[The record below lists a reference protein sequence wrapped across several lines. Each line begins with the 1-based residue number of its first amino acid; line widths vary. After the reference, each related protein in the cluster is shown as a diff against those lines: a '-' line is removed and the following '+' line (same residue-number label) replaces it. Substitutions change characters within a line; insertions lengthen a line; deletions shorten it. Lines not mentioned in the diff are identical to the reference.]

1 MKEQKKREGVADEK
15 GWEGKF
21 MAACWWNLM
30 KEPKK
35 KGGGG
40 VAEERGQIIS
50 LKSAIKVSINYSS
63 NL

>member
-1 MKEQKKREGVADEK
+1 
-15 GWEGKF
+15 

-30 KEPKK
+30 KEQKK

-50 LKSAIKVSINYSS
+50 LKSAIKVSINYSIIS
-63 NL
+63 NLF